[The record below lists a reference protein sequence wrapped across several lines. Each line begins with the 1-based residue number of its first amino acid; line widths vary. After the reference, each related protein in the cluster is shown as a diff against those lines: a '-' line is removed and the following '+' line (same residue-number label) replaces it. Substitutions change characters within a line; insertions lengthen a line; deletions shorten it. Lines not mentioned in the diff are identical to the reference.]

1 MDPGEPR
8 ETAGSGLRPGEGP
21 PLVGRLIE
29 HVLTAYHLQTRH
41 GGAVS
46 VGDNV
51 LDEPL
56 VRAARHA
63 FAAVDR
69 LPPDAEVLAAVRTGA
84 TRLLGEGYHVMTL
97 AEPAGRFVVKY
108 AKHRDGIPPLAPLD
122 QLPHR
127 EEWAVDHGAGPDGR
141 LHPAVWQHIRAFE
154 GYGRLTIPSRVYL
167 ADPAVARLTE
177 DERGRLAR
185 FRAMGVVRSMGA
197 ELLRLRPRY
206 PADFSPWKRPPDGV
220 VDVGV
225 LIVQPTVTPLVEL
238 LEHKLRAG
246 NIDAVREWE
255 RRYAA
260 CVHDLWRHGVSHL
273 DFSIL
278 NVGVAHSADGDSLVV
293 FDPHLGVI
301 EVSPAGVEV
310 RDPVARRPEEQRCLE
325 ELLRA
330 ARDGSRWALWRIQ
343 EMAAASPDI
352 PREAAAAAADVVREF
367 HVASGEVEGDGIFS
381 RQSFRRMWRESSGY
395 HTNPVARAQR
405 GELVRH
411 PLYDL
416 LASALEV
423 ADPPRAFRRCLE
435 VRGTAVDA
443 PLPQFRAA
451 LRVYEA
457 RPLLVVEN
465 LSEDTPRLATHWG
478 RVVLNL
484 PELDVQDD
492 PAINYHLRD
501 LLTGELFVR
510 TGHDLARRGLLV
522 GLAPYEVHV
531 LQVEDVEVTDLDV
544 ERALADDPD
553 LADLLPLC
561 ASPLAV
567 VGDVHGQGESLRE
580 VLQALGVVDSS
591 GQWFAGPA
599 TLVLTGDL
607 GHGPGLEEAFGYV
620 RHLAGQAHHLGGRI
634 VWILGNHDLFADVDG
649 GQGGER
655 SAGYRIWPLIRA
667 MALDPEM
674 CPASWSMPPSTP
686 SGRSLRTAASCPG
699 SSTSSPGRRGLPTR
713 QRWSITSMRYS
724 AGRWRRP
731 SGCTPRTSRTR
742 CSASAPRTPVR
753 PSCPARPDT
762 SRPGSSRPTCASWTT
777 TASATS
783 SCRRSSA
790 TPRAAT
796 AASATRRG
804 RGCGAT
810 TSGWTSAGRPGS
822 ATAGCCAPSSAGWRW
837 SPARAPA

>member
-1 MDPGEPR
+1 MAAP
-8 ETAGSGLRPGEGP
+8 TA
-21 PLVGRLIE
+21 V
-29 HVLTAYHLQTRH
+29 TASL
-41 GGAVS
+41 
-46 VGDNV
+46 
-51 LDEPL
+51 L
-56 VRAARHA
+56 
-63 FAAVDR
+63 DR
-69 LPPDAEVLAAVRTGA
+69 LLAAYGPGFGRPIGCPATPRCSAAVRTGA
-84 TRLLGEGYHVMTL
+84 TRLLGEGYHVMAL

-108 AKHRDGIPPLAPLD
+108 AKHRDGIPPLAPRD
-122 QLPHR
+122 QLPDC
-127 EEWAVDHGAGPDGR
+127 EEWAVDHGAEPDGR

-154 GYGRLTIPSRVYL
+154 VYGRLTLPNRVYL
-167 ADPAVARLTE
+167 ADPVAARLTE

-197 ELLRLRPRY
+197 ESLRLRPRY
-206 PADFSPWKRPPDGV
+206 PADFPRWKRPPGGV

-225 LIVQPTVTPLVEL
+225 LIVQPMVTPLVEL
-238 LEHKLRAG
+238 LERTLRAG

-255 RRYAA
+255 RRYGAF
-260 CVHDLWRHGVSHL
+260 VHDLWRDGVSHL

-310 RDPVARRPEEQRCLE
+310 RDPVARRPEEQRCLD

-343 EMAAASPDI
+343 EMAAASPDF
-352 PREAAAAAADVVREF
+352 PREAAAAAADMVREF
-367 HVASGEVEGDGIFS
+367 HVASGEVDGDGIFS
-381 RQSFRRMWRESSGY
+381 RASFHRMWRASGGY
-395 HTNPVARAQR
+395 RTNPVARAQL

-416 LASALEV
+416 LASALEA
-423 ADPPRAFRRCLE
+423 ADPPRAYRRCLE
-435 VRGTAVDA
+435 VRGTADQA

-451 LRVYEA
+451 LRVYQA

-465 LSEDTPRLATHWG
+465 LSEDTPRLVKHWG
-478 RVVLNL
+478 RVVLP

-501 LLTGELFVR
+501 LLTGELFVP

-531 LQVEDVEVTDLDV
+531 LQVEDVEVTDLAV

-553 LADLLPLC
+553 LADLLPWC

-567 VGDVHGQGESLRE
+567 VGDVHGQGKALRE

-620 RHLAGQAHHLGGRI
+620 RRLAGQAHHRRRA
-634 VWILGNHDLFADVDG
+634 HRVDP
-649 GQGGER
+649 GQ
-655 SAGYRIWPLIRA
+655 P
-667 MALDPEM
+667 
-674 CPASWSMPPSTP
+674 
-686 SGRSLRTAASCPG
+686 
-699 SSTSSPGRRGLPTR
+699 
-713 QRWSITSMRYS
+713 
-724 AGRWRRP
+724 
-731 SGCTPRTSRTR
+731 
-742 CSASAPRTPVR
+742 
-753 PSCPARPDT
+753 
-762 SRPGSSRPTCASWTT
+762 
-777 TASATS
+777 
-783 SCRRSSA
+783 
-790 TPRAAT
+790 
-796 AASATRRG
+796 
-804 RGCGAT
+804 
-810 TSGWTSAGRPGS
+810 
-822 ATAGCCAPSSAGWRW
+822 
-837 SPARAPA
+837 